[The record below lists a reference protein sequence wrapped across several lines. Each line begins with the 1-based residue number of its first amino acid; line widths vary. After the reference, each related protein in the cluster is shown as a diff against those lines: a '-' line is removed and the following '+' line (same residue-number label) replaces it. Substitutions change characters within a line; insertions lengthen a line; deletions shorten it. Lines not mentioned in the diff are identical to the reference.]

1 MTAQV
6 RAGLAVAALLLASGC
21 GTPGPMHAGA
31 GPDAMP
37 PAPHAAADRNAPVE
51 PGSHDATEASG
62 PDRAAL
68 PGVETTLD
76 TYDPWDRFNRGVYRF
91 NARFDEAV
99 HLPVAVGYRRVVP
112 REVRTGV
119 GNFFSNLAEIGNT
132 ANHLLQAHPGRG
144 ARTAGRFMINSTLG
158 IAGLFDVADHFGL
171 TPRPTGFGNTL
182 GRWGVGPGPYLVVPI
197 LGPSTLR
204 DGLGAA
210 VDLGLNRAVNVA
222 DLYSGDS
229 ALVLGTTFAI
239 DTRSRIPFRYY
250 ESGSPFEYD
259 LVRFLYTRKRAI
271 ETGAMRAPAADA
283 TEADPRGAPPERMPE
298 RDVAGRDDAADESSD

>member
-1 MTAQV
+1 VTAWL
-6 RAGLAVAALLLASGC
+6 RTGLAVALLVIGSGC
-21 GTPGPMHAGA
+21 GTPGPMQGGA
-31 GPDAMP
+31 A
-37 PAPHAAADRNAPVE
+37 PAPIGSGETGDATGGGSGGVSDNAADAAGSGDAPVTRADE
-51 PGSHDATEASG
+51 PA
-62 PDRAAL
+62 
-68 PGVETTLD
+68 PGVEATLD
-76 TYDPWDRFNRGVYRF
+76 TWDPWDRFNRGVYRF
-91 NARFDEAV
+91 NARFDEAI

-144 ARTAGRFMINSTLG
+144 VRTAGRFLVNSTLG

-171 TPRPTGFGNTL
+171 SPRPTGFGDTL
-182 GRWGVGPGPYLVVPI
+182 GRWGVGPGPYLVVPV

-204 DGLGAA
+204 DGLGSA

-222 DLYSGDS
+222 DLYSGNS

-239 DTRSRIPFRYY
+239 DTRARIPFRYY

-271 ETGAMRAPAADA
+271 ETGAMRAPARADDSEPVRPA
-283 TEADPRGAPPERMPE
+283 SRA
-298 RDVAGRDDAADESSD
+298 AGDEDDEDDS